1 MSSLSSASKALA
13 AVVIALVL
21 MVVATIWDMS
31 RGASGITAVVLA
43 ASVILILAA
52 IWLRRTNAS
61 LSKGVAVLSQAAE
74 GRLRVRVLGIRGHG
88 TIGELLRNINR
99 LLDQTEAFAKEAD
112 AAMHAAAEGRF
123 YRNIVGKGLRGEF
136 IRYSQ
141 DVNTTLGVMGESNSK
156 LGMFTSR
163 MLKDAVSISMT
174 INEGAIANAS
184 IITGI
189 HSARDEAQ
197 GMAAATEE
205 LVSSI
210 QEISHQSE
218 GVAGLSTEAHSV
230 TEAGRQV
237 VSEAMVEFATIE
249 AVVREA
255 AHKVADLA
263 KASEAIGDILSS
275 IEDIAA
281 QTNLLALNA
290 TIEAARAGEA
300 GKGFAVVANEV
311 KNLANQTARATLDIG
326 ERINTLRQEMA
337 GIVTTMSQGTE
348 AIATG
353 RHSMETMDRRMGEI
367 SDLVSNTTERMA
379 EVSHILSQQA
389 AAANEISSGIQ
400 KVAYLGQQNAQAIE
414 KSTNA
419 LSGVEAEIGS
429 LLTLLNDQEIPN
441 KIITI
446 AKADHV
452 IWKKR
457 LVDMVIGKITL
468 KAEELSSEQT
478 CRLGKWY
485 FGPGAMPFRHHP
497 AFAELEGCHRDVH
510 QTGMSVVKAFN
521 GGNAEEAIRLIGE
534 VGGASERVI
543 ACLDRLINEPAQIT
557 SGVTGRF

>member
-43 ASVILILAA
+43 ASVILMLAA
-52 IWLRRTNAS
+52 MWLRRTNAS

-141 DVNTTLGVMGESNSK
+141 DVNNTLGVMGESNSK

-485 FGPGAMPFRHHP
+485 FGPGSMPFRHHP

-543 ACLDRLINEPAQIT
+543 ACLDRLINEPAQIS

>member
-21 MVVATIWDMS
+21 MVIVTAWDMA
-31 RGASGITAVVLA
+31 RGASGLTALVLA
-43 ASVILILAA
+43 ASVMLVLAVM
-52 IWLRRTNAS
+52 WLRRTNAS
-61 LSKGVAVLSQAAE
+61 LGKGVAVLSQAAE

-136 IRYSQ
+136 IRYSH
-141 DVNTTLGVMGESNSK
+141 DVNKTLGVMGESNAK

-218 GVAGLSTEAHSV
+218 GVAGLSMEAHSV

-237 VSEAMVEFATIE
+237 VSEAMLEFSTIE

-337 GIVTTMSQGTE
+337 GIVTTMGQGTE

-367 SDLVSNTTERMA
+367 SELVSNTTERMA

-400 KVAYLGQQNAQAIE
+400 KVAHLGEQNAQAIE

-441 KIITI
+441 KIVTI

-485 FGPGAMPFRHHP
+485 FGPGSMPFRHHP
-497 AFAELEGCHRDVH
+497 AFIELEGCHRDVH

-521 GGNAEEAIRLIGE
+521 GGNADEAIRLIGE

-543 ACLDRLINEPAQIT
+543 ACLDRLINEPAQI
-557 SGVTGRF
+557 SGGGTGRF